1 MKREKALDK
10 LKFDY
15 MQMQMKFEA
24 LEAKA
29 TINSQ
34 KYRHLKANVA
44 EEDKS
49 IKEAQEEL
57 KKEEKQLNQTKL
69 AVANAQSE
77 VTPTLKDLPNL
88 PAASTNGYSQLVQAN
103 KTNVKSAAKWEF
115 ENI

>member
-1 MKREKALDK
+1 
-10 LKFDY
+10 

-44 EEDKS
+44 EEEKS

-57 KKEEKQLNQTKL
+57 KNEEKQLNQTKL
-69 AVANAQSE
+69 AVANAQSDA
-77 VTPTLKDLPNL
+77 TPTLKDLPNL
-88 PAASTNGYSQLVQAN
+88 PAAHASINSDYSQLVQAN
-103 KTNVKSAAKWEF
+103 KTDVKSAKK
-115 ENI
+115 